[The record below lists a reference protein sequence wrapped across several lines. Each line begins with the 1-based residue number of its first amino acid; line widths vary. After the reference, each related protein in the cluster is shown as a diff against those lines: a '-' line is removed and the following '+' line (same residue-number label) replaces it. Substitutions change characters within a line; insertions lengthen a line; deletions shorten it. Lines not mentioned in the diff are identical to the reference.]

1 MLPTVVTLSS
11 LIKYTVKLHIL
22 NSCFFQAI
30 LSFFFKERHKA
41 SHQWGNWD
49 RKPWWHFSQAGNS
62 AGCRNHSCNTCSE
75 ECNSRPALTSLRP
88 GFHSSMNSKTKGIL
102 NQIQFLVLFSWP
114 VFFVWLVWVLYFPVC
129 VMRLLCF
136 NLLFIQ
142 LLLEHYF

>member
-11 LIKYTVKLHIL
+11 LIKYTVKLHSL

-30 LSFFFKERHKA
+30 LSFFFKQRHKA

-49 RKPWWHFSQAGNS
+49 RKPWSDFSQAGNS
-62 AGCRNHSCNTCSE
+62 AGCRNCSCNPCSE

-88 GFHSSMNSKTKGIL
+88 GFHSSMISKTKGIL
-102 NQIQFLVLFSWP
+102 KSNSVSGFIFLAC
-114 VFFVWLVWVLYFPVC
+114 FFVWLVWGLYSSVC

-136 NLLFIQ
+136 SLLFIQ
-142 LLLEHYF
+142 LLLKHYF